1 MNFKKKIFLKKIRN
15 HHINDG
21 WLKWINTSRAF
32 NSLSTTKKKT
42 KREDLINFIKLS
54 NKKGN
59 KVFAVYDTKSKSYIG
74 NASLTAID
82 YTNKHCMYGRFIG
95 NENFFN
101 KSYGQ
106 FMLYEICKYAF
117 FKIKLNKCYTH
128 VFVDN
133 HPSIASNLKFG
144 MKKEGIL
151 KSYIL
156 RNKKFKD
163 VVVFSMLKKEFEKK
177 YER

>member
-1 MNFKKKIFLKKIRN
+1 MNYKSKIYLKKISN

-32 NSLSTTKKKT
+32 NGLSTPKKKN
-42 KREDLINFIKLS
+42 RRNDLINFIKLS
-54 NKKGN
+54 KKKDNKD
-59 KVFAVYDTKSKSYIG
+59 FAFYDTKTKSYIG
-74 NASLTAID
+74 NASLTSID
-82 YTNKHCMYGRFIG
+82 YTNKHCMYGRFLG

-106 FMLYEICKYAF
+106 FMLYEIFKYAYY
-117 FKIKLNKCYTH
+117 KIKLNKCYTH

-133 HPSIASNLKFG
+133 LPSIASNLKFG
-144 MKKEGIL
+144 LKKEGVL
-151 KSYIL
+151 KSYVL
-156 RNKKFKD
+156 RNKEFKD

-177 YER
+177 YKR